1 MFEWILGI
9 VESWQYVGIFLLMI
23 LENLFPPIPSEVI
36 IPVAGYAAATHELS
50 IVLVIL
56 IASLGASVGA
66 LFWYFLGK
74 LFGLER
80 VKNLSSKYG
89 RWVTMSPKDVDAA
102 ESWFSKNG
110 HKAVMYGRLIP
121 TVRTLI
127 SIPAG
132 ITKMNLSEFFI
143 FSFLGSVIWTSWLA
157 LLGYFL
163 GSQYKLVAQYLNP
176 VSNAIVAIIVF
187 LYIYRVVTFKK
198 K

>member
-1 MFEWILGI
+1 
-9 VESWQYVGIFLLMI
+9 
-23 LENLFPPIPSEVI
+23 
-36 IPVAGYAAATHELS
+36 
-50 IVLVIL
+50 L

-132 ITKMNLSEFFI
+132 IAKMNLSEFFI

-187 LYIYRVVTFKK
+187 LYIY
-198 K
+198 